1 LKAVFPSDPDFYMQ
15 YDQSG
20 GVRTEGQD
28 ELPAAGHGR
37 ATQAAVD
44 ALRQLVL
51 EGELAPGTRLSERAI
66 RDRISVS
73 RTPLREA
80 LKILAAEGLLVL
92 EPNRGASVPRFGLE
106 DLRAAYELLAALEE
120 KAGELACQ
128 RASDAEI
135 EAIAAL
141 HARMVERHAARDRPG
156 YFALFKQVHLA
167 VVGARPG
174 YFALNKQVHLAIVD
188 AGGNAAIS
196 RAYRAESARV
206 DRFRYV
212 GNRDPAAWSRAI
224 RQHEQMVDALR
235 QREPLLLR
243 ETLAA
248 HRRTGWELARAQHAA
263 ERDAPAGA

>member
-1 LKAVFPSDPDFYMQ
+1 MQ

-156 YFALFKQVHLA
+156 YFAL
-167 VVGARPG
+167 
-174 YFALNKQVHLAIVD
+174 NKQVHLAIVD

>member
-1 LKAVFPSDPDFYMQ
+1 MQ
-15 YDQSG
+15 YDQEG
-20 GVRTEGQD
+20 GVRAEGQD
-28 ELPAAGHGR
+28 EQPAAGHGR

-44 ALRQLVL
+44 ALRHLVL
-51 EGELAPGTRLSERAI
+51 EGELAPGARLSERAI

-156 YFALFKQVHLA
+156 YFALNTQ
-167 VVGARPG
+167 G
-174 YFALNKQVHLAIVD
+174 HLAIVD

-224 RQHEQMVDALR
+224 RQHEQMLDALR

-263 ERDAPAGA
+263 EHDAPAKG